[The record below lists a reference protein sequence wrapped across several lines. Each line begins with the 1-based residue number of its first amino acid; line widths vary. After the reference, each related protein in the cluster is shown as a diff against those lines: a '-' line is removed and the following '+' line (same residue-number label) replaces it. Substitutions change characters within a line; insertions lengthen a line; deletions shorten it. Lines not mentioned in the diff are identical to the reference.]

1 MKKAAIASLPENR
14 APITIKET
22 AQRVAYLTKSA
33 VQWIVDPQCI
43 AAAARCPSTGQ
54 SINWTKTIGL
64 KHQSLAV
71 RADVEC
77 AAQHSAAQR
86 STAQR
91 STAQHSTAQHSTAQ
105 HSTASVLPCESE
117 RNSDDR
123 VTHVCNHHYCNQCCG
138 VNCLLSR

>member
-1 MKKAAIASLPENR
+1 MKAR
-14 APITIKET
+14 APIK
-22 AQRVAYLTKSA
+22 LTGIAERAANLTEPA
-33 VQWIVDPQCI
+33 VQWIVDLQRI
-43 AAAARCPSTGQ
+43 AAAARCPGTGQ

-91 STAQHSTAQHSTAQ
+91 STAQHSTAP
-105 HSTASVLPCESE
+105 VLPCQSQ
-117 RNSDDR
+117 RKADDC
-123 VTHVCNHHYCNQCCG
+123 VTHVSHPS
-138 VNCLLSR
+138 L